1 MIELADYQGRP
12 VRLTAER
19 WRHILDHPEL
29 SDMEA
34 AIELAVREPQMVVRS
49 RTDPSTWLYYRH
61 EPKTVVGGK
70 WLCVV
75 IKYMDADAFVLT
87 AYLTD
92 RPKKGD
98 VVWRSE

>member
-1 MIELADYQGRP
+1 MIELTDYQGRA

-29 SDMEA
+29 SDMQA
-34 AIELAVREPQMVVRS
+34 AIELAVREPQLVIRS
-49 RTDPSTWLYYRH
+49 RTNPSALLYYRH
-61 EPKTVVGGK
+61 EPNTVIGGK

-75 IKYMDADAFVLT
+75 IKYTDADAFVLT

-98 VVWRSE
+98 VVWRRE